1 VRLISTVITQ
11 TIPRVFF
18 IARIFAMAFFWHDD
32 PLAGLPE
39 IALHPGRSG
48 SQSSA
53 ALSSLQA
60 SPIIQQ
66 NVTDVVNNI
75 LSDYQP
81 IHASDDTAKV
91 LRAFVDHLSSQG
103 LSTLQSDDSE
113 A

>member
-1 VRLISTVITQ
+1 
-11 TIPRVFF
+11 
-18 IARIFAMAFFWHDD
+18 MAFFWHDD

-39 IALHPGRSG
+39 IAPHPGRSG

-66 NVTDVVNNI
+66 NVTDVVNDI